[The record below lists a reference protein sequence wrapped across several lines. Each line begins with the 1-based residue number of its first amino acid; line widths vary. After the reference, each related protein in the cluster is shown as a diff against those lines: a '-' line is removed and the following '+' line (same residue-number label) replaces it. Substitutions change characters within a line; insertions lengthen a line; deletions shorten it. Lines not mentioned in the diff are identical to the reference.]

1 METITAFFANLD
13 LSPNILAGIVVPQG
27 LWLYEIALITAII
40 FSGLFTARH
49 IKQWIFAKARDS
61 KFKRRIVRASNALV
75 FPLISLTALWATMGV
90 GGFLALS
97 FPIITV
103 AANLTIAWVVA
114 RTASQLIKNPA
125 LAKTLSFF
133 AWSGIALHLVGWL
146 SPIIEYLNNITF
158 TLSGFELTA
167 WTVMMG
173 VAQSI
178 LFVWGAVIASRII
191 DSILD
196 HAENLTPTVRVLLN
210 KISSIVLFSIA
221 GVLVITGMGVDLTIF
236 AVFGGALGIGVG
248 FGLQKVVSNLISG
261 MMILID
267 GSIKPGDVIAI
278 EGTYGRVERLG
289 TRYVSVVTRDK
300 IEHLVPNED
309 FITRGVANWT
319 YSDTN
324 VRLRIPVGVSY
335 DTKNIESV
343 MDLCVDAAMEVDRV
357 LDNPPPRCR
366 ITSLGDNAINLEIRG
381 WICDAHNGIGKVKSE
396 IYINLL
402 NKFEKAGIEIPYPQ
416 TDIHIKE

>member
-1 METITAFFANLD
+1 METITAFFTSLD
-13 LSPNILAGIVVPQG
+13 LSPNILSG
-27 LWLYEIALITAII
+27 LWLYETALIAAIV

-49 IKQWIFAKARDS
+49 IKQWIFTKTRES
-61 KFKRRIVRASNALV
+61 KFKRRIIRASNALV
-75 FPLISLTALWATMGV
+75 FPLVSLTALWGTIGV

-97 FPIITV
+97 FPVIAI

-114 RTASQLIKNPA
+114 RTVTQLIKNPA

-133 AWSGIALHLVGWL
+133 AWSGVALHLMGWL
-146 SPIIEYLNNITF
+146 SPIIEYLNSITF
-158 TLSGFELTA
+158 TLSGFDLTA
-167 WTVMMG
+167 WTIMMG

-178 LFVWGAVIASRII
+178 LFVWGAVIGSRII
-191 DSILD
+191 DSVLE
-196 HAENLTPTVRVLLN
+196 HAENLTPTVRVLLS

-248 FGLQKVVSNLISG
+248 FGLQKVVSNLLSG
-261 MMILID
+261 LMILID

-278 EGTYGRVERLG
+278 DGTYGWVERLG

-309 FITRGVANWT
+309 FITKGVANWT

-335 DTKNIESV
+335 DTMDDIEHV
-343 MDLCVDAAMEVDRV
+343 MDLAVDAASEVGRV
-357 LDNPPPRCR
+357 LSDPPPRCR
-366 ITSLGDNAINLEIRG
+366 TGTRHST
-381 WICDAHNGIGKVKSE
+381 H
-396 IYINLL
+396 
-402 NKFEKAGIEIPYPQ
+402 
-416 TDIHIKE
+416 